1 MMRLILSSTDD
12 SRCSTLDTSILDA
25 QEVALLLLLE
35 ETTAGTESLS
45 VEATAVDGTV
55 SDKLLLMGEAAAV
68 TTAGAVTAASVVLLT
83 AVASTLTDRRLDV
96 VAVGELDGTT
106 VGELVGITVL
116 TSAATVA
123 GGWTIVATC
132 TPLTPIVTAV
142 TVEKATH
149 DERLYAI
156 VWTAYEASL
165 TAYPHRPSPGVDSD
179 QYQWSR
185 PSAPHLAGLQSQRGF
200 VIGPD
205 RIDTDILV
213 RHGLQ

>member
-1 MMRLILSSTDD
+1 MRLTLSSTDD
-12 SRCSTLDTSILDA
+12 SRCSTLDTSTFDA

-45 VEATAVDGTV
+45 VEATAVVGTV
-55 SDKLLLMGEAAAV
+55 DEELMSLLMGEAAAV

-83 AVASTLTDRRLDV
+83 VVASTLTDRRLDV
-96 VAVGELDGTT
+96 VTVGELDGTT

-123 GGWTIVATC
+123 GVWTIVATC
-132 TPLTPIVTAV
+132 TPLTPIV

-165 TAYPHRPSPGVDSD
+165 TAYPHRPCPGVDSD

-213 RHGLQ
+213 CHGLQ